1 MRALRLSAIAFV
13 LLAGCAA
20 PTTNERFASEAGV
33 NASEA
38 LCINNQTYQGCCSGN
53 GGVRN
58 IRGQQLLCNNGDLS
72 PSCNGDISTKLRGCC
87 SYNEG
92 IDHIAIDGVVY
103 CINETRSKSCR
114 IHLRGCDNA

>member
-1 MRALRLSAIAFV
+1 MRLLPIAAIAT
-13 LLAGCAA
+13 LLLGACALPSA
-20 PTTNERFASEAGV
+20 NERLAADASDGATE
-33 NASEA
+33 SI
-38 LCINNQTYQGCCSGN
+38 CINNQTYQGCCSGN

-58 IRGQQLLCNNGDLS
+58 IRGRQLLCNSGNLS

-92 IDHIAIDGVVY
+92 IDHVAVDGVVY

-114 IHLRGCDNA
+114 IYLRGCDNA